1 MDMTNGT
8 TMNHQTKL
16 IVSKDLEKTIKDV
29 LCPTEELQKH
39 VAIEPFDEGTYLHES
54 KIIYATFLFITK
66 GGSSTMIQ
74 NQQIEEMEKLGYR
87 FVSVDSDANI
97 GMKMTFTKQ
106 EKFTTI

>member
-1 MDMTNGT
+1 MSD
-8 TMNHQTKL
+8 QLKV
-16 IVSKDLEKTIKDV
+16 IVSKDLEKTIMNI

-39 VAIEPFDEGTYLHES
+39 VAVEPFDEGTHLHES
-54 KIIYATFLFITK
+54 KIIYVTFLYLTK
-66 GGSSTMIQ
+66 GGSSSMIQ
-74 NQQIEEMEKLGYR
+74 NQQIEEMQKLGYK

>member
-1 MDMTNGT
+1 MSD
-8 TMNHQTKL
+8 QSKV
-16 IVSKDLEKTIKDV
+16 IVSKDLEKTIMNL

-39 VAIEPFDEGTYLHES
+39 VAVEPFDEGTYLQES
-54 KIIYATFLFITK
+54 KIIYVTFLFMTK
-66 GGSSTMIQ
+66 GGSSSMIQ

-106 EKFTTI
+106 DKLKTI